1 MEDDYLYNFLV
12 YDNNKNILY
21 SRYNFNFE
29 LYKSINNISNKT
41 KNELWKSFII
51 QNYSLLL
58 LNAKINDLLLPE
70 FEKQYT
76 LLINKYTNKKD
87 YIIMLQKIHTLPYM
101 VHNTMIHYFTN
112 MTPTIEKF
120 IVTYGVFYNENN
132 NNQFNLMPHA
142 MNEINLI
149 QDFIFIDDDN
159 KIYNKYNFDFEKY
172 SIYFKLFSNKL
183 VIFTDFLLRNSFL
196 ILTENVEL
204 HSFFKEFFIFNS
216 DKDREKK
223 ECENSISVDETSE
236 KGYKNIDFILF
247 QLHNNIIDEDIDL
260 TKKKFLTTYQFERK
274 QITFFKNVNKPDLIK
289 ESVAMI
295 VLENSYAGFLLDSCD
310 FKNDGN
316 FLITTTKI
324 LKSKNDNNFDAL
336 FGTTMFTFKIIG
348 YDMLSGILV
357 GHNNTDKINIKG
369 LKIKITS
376 KIKEFENILIIN
388 AKTHI
393 RGVVS
398 NIHYNEEINH
408 ALLENGLLPET
419 IVIDSHNYNNIIGS
433 PIIINDDNLNDMC
446 CVSMIIDTIPK
457 ITSTQPYMLYNVIDY
472 IISEFKETS
481 KIITAY
487 PKAWLGIKSHYFN
500 MSTEKYDNI
509 SYIGGIVIDDFAI
522 GYNNTTKKI
531 IYAHTQS
538 TNTCHD
544 NITNLDG
551 ILLNSKIYLRKLPI
565 IIKSI
570 TMFNNIT
577 GCYEKIY
584 FGKYKNQ
591 QSYTFFTYG
600 LFPKFNQKIN
610 IEYIYLSHNVWIEDN
625 EYIGGEFEYPS
636 ILWNYNV
643 EHVVPMINDISLLL
657 SETTLNNKE
666 YSITLNISKPS
677 FSFSSNKSSLSGPY
691 NNFYLPEYAYYHNQ
705 NKFETFSEAIVAAYA
720 LKCGGI
726 TYEPH
731 CKKFTLRISNS
742 LCHSRME
749 ETSFLII
756 SNNAKHCEIESGFMT
771 KQQLLDKAL
780 ETSASKCKSI
790 TLPCHSKKRHTERN
804 KIHTFFEELYKPKDS
819 KI

>member
-1 MEDDYLYNFLV
+1 M
-12 YDNNKNILY
+12 
-21 SRYNFNFE
+21 
-29 LYKSINNISNKT
+29 
-41 KNELWKSFII
+41 
-51 QNYSLLL
+51 
-58 LNAKINDLLLPE
+58 NAKKNDIL

-76 LLINKYTNKKD
+76 FLINKYANKKD

-101 VHNTMIHYFTN
+101 VHNIMIHYFTN

-120 IVTYGVFYNENN
+120 ILTYGVFYNENN
-132 NNQFNLMPHA
+132 NNQFNLIPYA

-149 QDFIFIDDDN
+149 QDFIFIDNDN
-159 KIYNKYNFDFEKY
+159 KKYNKYNFDFEKY

-204 HSFFKEFFIFNS
+204 HPLFKQFFIFNS
-216 DKDREKK
+216 DKDEEKN
-223 ECENSISVDETSE
+223 ERENSISVDKTSE
-236 KGYKNIDFILF
+236 KCYKNIDFILF
-247 QLHNNIIDEDIDL
+247 QLHNNIIDEDIDI

-289 ESVAMI
+289 ESVAII
-295 VLENSYAGFLLDSCD
+295 VLENSSNSYAGFLLDSCD

-324 LKSKNDNNFDAL
+324 LQDKNDNFDAL
-336 FGTTMFTFKIIG
+336 FGTTVFNFKIIG

-357 GHNNTDKINIKG
+357 GRNNTDKINIKG
-369 LKIKITS
+369 LKINMTS
-376 KIKEFENILIIN
+376 KIKEFENILIVN
-388 AKTHI
+388 ANTHV

-398 NIHYNEEINH
+398 NINYNEEINH
-408 ALLENGLLPET
+408 ASLENGLLPET

-433 PIIINDDNLNDMC
+433 PIIINNDNLNDLC

-500 MSTEKYDNI
+500 MSTDKYDNV

-522 GYNNTTKKI
+522 GYNNTKKKV

-538 TNTCHD
+538 TSMCD
-544 NITNLDG
+544 DKITNLDG

-610 IEYIYLSHNVWIEDN
+610 IEYIYLSQNVWIEDN
-625 EYIGGEFEYPS
+625 EYIGDDCHNKFEYPS
-636 ILWNYNV
+636 ILWNYND
-643 EHVVPMINDISLLL
+643 EPLVPIINDISLLL

-677 FSFSSNKSSLSGPY
+677 FSSNKSSLSGPY
-691 NNFYLPEYAYYHNQ
+691 NNFYLPEYAYYHKQ
-705 NKFETFSEAIVAAYA
+705 HKFDTFSEAIVAAYA

-742 LCHSRME
+742 LCHSTIE

-756 SNNAKHCEIESGFMT
+756 SNNVKQCEIEGGFMT

-780 ETSASKCKSI
+780 ETSESKCKSI
-790 TLPCHSKKRHTERN
+790 TLQSHSKKIHTDRN
-804 KIHTFFEELYKPKDS
+804 KIHTFFEELYKPKDPN
-819 KI
+819 I